1 MEILK
6 NKVAIVTGA
15 AQGLGKEI
23 SMTLAKAGMRVVLAD
38 LNEEKLIETVTE
50 LQGGNLIVEGVVL
63 NVADVEESKN
73 IIDDVF
79 ARLGRLDVLINNAGI
94 DVTKSVKE
102 MSPEEWDKVIAV
114 NLRGP
119 FLMTKQAMTRMADQE
134 EGGHIVNITST
145 AAKRAW
151 ANAGAYHASKW
162 GLLGFS
168 HGMHVEG
175 RGDGVKVTAII
186 AGGMKTPFIL
196 DRFPDVD
203 PSVLQDPKNVANV
216 VKFVLEQPEGTVIPE
231 IMVLPVKETSW
242 P

>member
-196 DRFPDVD
+196 DRFSDVD

>member
-203 PSVLQDPKNVANV
+203 PSVLQDPK
-216 VKFVLEQPEGTVIPE
+216 KCR
-231 IMVLPVKETSW
+231 
-242 P
+242 